1 MSSRM
6 KRTQRRK
13 HYILANIEKHGLHIS
28 LYTYQAKWQLFLGD
42 TAVRREIPSAFKE
55 LWEVSLLNSYS
66 LNVTG
71 SFELPFLKVLLTF
84 SLKKKSDFYLCSRRW
99 GSRFVSLFNLRRAVQ
114 RLYRDSIKPAS
125 RCCILHIRH
134 LLVALVLFSLI

>member
-1 MSSRM
+1 
-6 KRTQRRK
+6 
-13 HYILANIEKHGLHIS
+13 
-28 LYTYQAKWQLFLGD
+28 LGD

-84 SLKKKSDFYLCSRRW
+84 SLKKK
-99 GSRFVSLFNLRRAVQ
+99 
-114 RLYRDSIKPAS
+114 I
-125 RCCILHIRH
+125 
-134 LLVALVLFSLI
+134 

>member
-84 SLKKKSDFYLCSRRW
+84 SLKKKNLISIYAAED
-99 GSRFVSLFNLRRAVQ
+99 GAAALF
-114 RLYRDSIKPAS
+114 P
-125 RCCILHIRH
+125 
-134 LLVALVLFSLI
+134 FLI